1 MNWKIEWMNV
11 KPVDGNL
18 ANVVVTAGWRCVAE
32 QDDAAVDAYGSC
44 GFTAPA
50 DKFTPYD
57 KLTEAQVLGWCWD
70 NGVDKDEVEASLTK
84 QLADKLNPPIVN
96 KPLPWAA

>member
-11 KPVDGNL
+11 KPAEGSL
-18 ANVVVTAGWRCVAE
+18 TNVVVTAGWRCVNQ
-32 QDDAAVDAYGSC
+32 QDDVSVDAYGSC
-44 GFTAPA
+44 GFTMPGNP
-50 DKFTPYD
+50 FTPYD
-57 KLTEAQVLGWCWD
+57 QLTESQVLGWCWD
-70 NGVDKDEVEASLTK
+70 NGVDKAEVEANLTK